1 MENKKKQSL
10 LGKIQSSLD
19 SAKGRILLNYLYSWG
34 AAIVILGAL
43 FKLTHI
49 KGADLMLF
57 VGMGTEVLVFFISG
71 FERPFIPG
79 ESDTAEEDYEPEV
92 RTPRRTSVAVQPEIQ
107 EVQAAQPSVQFTA
120 VSGQPAVGSNIDV
133 TGLDQDT
140 QSYLNEI
147 RELTAK
153 IHDISLHTDRIS
165 NSTDEIE
172 TLSRNLISI
181 NTFYELHLKSASTQM
196 QNIERVQEQT
206 TRMVE
211 QIEELNRAYTRMVE
225 AMKSNS
231 NIG

>member
-1 MENKKKQSL
+1 MDNKKKGL
-10 LGKIQSSLD
+10 LDKIQSFLD

-34 AAIVILGAL
+34 AAVVILGAL

-79 ESDTAEEDYEPEV
+79 ESDADAAEDYEPS
-92 RTPRRTSVAVQPEIQ
+92 PRASRHSQAAAQSEPSVAPVTIQ
-107 EVQAAQPSVQFTA
+107 GTAQPSA
-120 VSGQPAVGSNIDV
+120 PAFIPAGSSIDT
-133 TGLDQDT
+133 TGLDSDT
-140 QSYLNEI
+140 VAYLNQI

-153 IHDISLHTDRIS
+153 MHDISLHTDRIS

-172 TLSRNLISI
+172 TLSRNLIAI
-181 NTFYELHLKSASTQM
+181 NTFYEMHLKSASTQM

-225 AMKSNS
+225 AMKANS
-231 NIG
+231 KIG